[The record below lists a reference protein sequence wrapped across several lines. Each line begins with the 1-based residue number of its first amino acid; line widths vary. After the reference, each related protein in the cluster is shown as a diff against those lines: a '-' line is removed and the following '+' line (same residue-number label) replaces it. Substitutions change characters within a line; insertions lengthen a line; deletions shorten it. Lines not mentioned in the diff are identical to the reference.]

1 MLALSHAI
9 ESGETPLPLWSSTLP
24 SLVSV
29 AKLASLHENS
39 PPQLRR
45 GCVAERHGGGV
56 DLLESRC
63 WCSSSPAVRTT
74 PAAVYGRGFP
84 SLSKE
89 GNFRVE
95 FRDSF
100 SGRAHTVW

>member
-74 PAAVYGRGFP
+74 PAAVCGRGFP

-89 GNFRVE
+89 GNFSIE
-95 FRDSF
+95 FR
-100 SGRAHTVW
+100 ATN